1 MKNFTIREFEVRK
14 TGMIE
19 GNNFRVEQKT
29 RLTAWRDH
37 LIEGGIRN
45 KFNGKSCGMSIDS
58 QKFRR
63 PQKDANILKNVKLL

>member
-29 RLTAWRDH
+29 RLIAWRHH

-45 KFNGKSCGMSIDS
+45 KFNKKRENPVECPLTPRNSDNH
-58 QKFRR
+58 RR
-63 PQKDANILKNVKLL
+63 MQIF